1 MNAVTHPLAQSPDT
15 KKRKAGDPT
24 NSKGA
29 VPVKKAA
36 VGSNSSTKPVV
47 VKKEQK
53 PAVKDAK
60 ADSSFFSAPKPKA
73 KLPSFKKAPAPVL
86 VKKEDA
92 AAIAANNVSQPSN
105 FDPFQEALK
114 SMKVTR
120 KDSPAVS
127 TPPPLSA
134 SSMEVSNAQAT
145 LKKRKSVTWAPD
157 GKLESIKLIERA
169 VYDDDP
175 ADVRVSSPDLLYCSL
190 TLRMK
195 LFDNQV
201 KLGLHSSRDLDREE
215 GAALHA
221 HLFEEALDWYDPVRK
236 YCTCATF
243 LDKY

>member
-1 MNAVTHPLAQSPDT
+1 MNATTHLLALSSDT

-24 NSKGA
+24 SNKGA

-73 KLPSFKKAPAPVL
+73 KLPSFKKAPAPAL

-92 AAIAANNVSQPSN
+92 AIAASNVSQPSN

-134 SSMEVSNAQAT
+134 SSTEVSNAQAA
-145 LKKRKSVTWAPD
+145 LKKKKSVSWAPD
-157 GKLESIKLIERA
+157 SKLESIKLIERA

-175 ADVRVSSPDLLYCSL
+175 ADVRVSFPDLLYCSL

-236 YCTCATF
+236 YPYLCQF
-243 LDKY
+243 